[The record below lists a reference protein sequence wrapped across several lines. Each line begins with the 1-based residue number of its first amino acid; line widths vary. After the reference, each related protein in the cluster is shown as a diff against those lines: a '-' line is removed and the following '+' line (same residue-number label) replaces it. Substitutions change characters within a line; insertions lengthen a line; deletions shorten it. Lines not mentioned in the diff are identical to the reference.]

1 MLSIRFGVS
10 EDTMEDIDI
19 AFHRLYMDEWLE
31 DPFVKEMILDVDQ
44 SEVISPYC
52 IQSPVLGQIPPEKIS
67 GGVKA
72 LILMWKTDFEIWA
85 TACGDNCSKWILEI
99 AKRKDISISLE
110 HYMMFE
116 DMDFSFYNINKNKME
131 NYWTSIM
138 SEAKFT

>member
-52 IQSPVLGQIPPEKIS
+52 IQSPVLGQIPPEKI
-67 GGVKA
+67 
-72 LILMWKTDFEIWA
+72 
-85 TACGDNCSKWILEI
+85 
-99 AKRKDISISLE
+99 
-110 HYMMFE
+110 
-116 DMDFSFYNINKNKME
+116 
-131 NYWTSIM
+131 
-138 SEAKFT
+138 